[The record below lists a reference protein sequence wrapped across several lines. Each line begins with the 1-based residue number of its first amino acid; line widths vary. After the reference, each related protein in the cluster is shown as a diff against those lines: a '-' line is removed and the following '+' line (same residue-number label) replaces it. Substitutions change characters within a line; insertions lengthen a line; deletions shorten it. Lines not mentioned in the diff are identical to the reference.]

1 MNRTIASLL
10 TGVLLTGISLAQ
22 SSVDAQASGSASQE
36 TSVSADKSGAQANS
50 ATSATA
56 TQDASVSGK
65 NRQVQAAN
73 SGQLTSGS
81 TFQAELVKPVDAR
94 KSKPSDEVVAKTT
107 QDVKSDG
114 QVIIPKGSR
123 LIGKVTEAKAAGN
136 GQSDSQVG
144 IAFDHAVLK
153 DGRQVPIAVGIQA
166 ISNSQA
172 EAAAAAADDSMM
184 TSGNVGGMAGASRSA
199 GRGALGGVTSSAGGL
214 ANTTS
219 TATGG
224 ALNTAHATN
233 ASGAA
238 GLGAALC
245 AMRRGVIPPT
255 INLDEPDPACDLDYV
270 PLEARE
276 ADVRLALCNC
286 IGFGSKNSA
295 LVIRKV

>member
-123 LIGKVTEAKAAGN
+123 LIGKVTEAKAAGD

-144 IAFDHAVLK
+144 IAFDDAVLK

-233 ASGAA
+233 ASSA
-238 GLGAALC
+238 GGLTSSSQ
-245 AMRRGVIPPT
+245 GVIGVSGMSLSSAGSSAT
-255 INLDEPDPACDLDYV
+255 SGSGVISSRNSN
-270 PLEARE
+270 
-276 ADVRLALCNC
+276 VRLDSGTRML
-286 IGFGSKNSA
+286 
-295 LVIRKV
+295 LRVQH